1 MKRSDD
7 ELCGCGL
14 EEAGFALLE
23 VLVALVVT
31 GALLSVLLPAMTF
44 SSERLS
50 LVEQQAAARRLA
62 AARLEVL
69 QTLRPEE
76 AMPSEGS
83 EGELRWKMVDGS
95 AVSRDGAITQ
105 TLSGARQIAV
115 EIADS
120 KGKSLVV
127 LQAVRVAP

>member
-1 MKRSDD
+1 MKHPDH
-7 ELCGCGL
+7 ELSGRVL

-23 VLVALVVT
+23 VLVALVVAS
-31 GALLSVLLPAMTF
+31 ALLSVLLPAMTF

-50 LVEQQAAARRLA
+50 LVEQQSAARRLA
-62 AARLEVL
+62 AARLEML

-76 AMPSEGS
+76 AAPSEGS
-83 EGELRWKMVDGS
+83 EGELRWKMVDGN
-95 AVSRDGAITQ
+95 AVSRDGAINQ

-115 EIADS
+115 EITDS
-120 KGKSLVV
+120 KGKSLVG

>member
-1 MKRSDD
+1 MNPDD
-7 ELCGCGL
+7 GLSGCGL

-23 VLVALVVT
+23 VLVALVVA

-50 LVEQQAAARRLA
+50 LVEQQSAARRLA

-76 AMPSEGS
+76 ATPSEGS
-83 EGELRWKMVDGS
+83 EGELRWKMVDGR
-95 AVSRDGAITQ
+95 ALSRDGAINH
-105 TLSGARQIAV
+105 TLLGARPVSV
-115 EIADS
+115 EITDS
-120 KGKSLVV
+120 KGKSLVG
-127 LQAVRVAP
+127 LQAVRGAP

>member
-1 MKRSDD
+1 MMNPDD
-7 ELCGCGL
+7 GLSGCGL

-23 VLVALVVT
+23 VLVALVVA

-50 LVEQQAAARRLA
+50 LVEQQSAARRLA

-76 AMPSEGS
+76 ATPSEGS
-83 EGELRWKMVDGS
+83 EGELRWKMVDGR
-95 AVSRDGAITQ
+95 ALSRDGAINH
-105 TLSGARQIAV
+105 TLLGARPVSV
-115 EIADS
+115 EITDS
-120 KGKSLVV
+120 KGKSLVG
-127 LQAVRVAP
+127 LQAVRGAP

>member
-1 MKRSDD
+1 MKHPDD
-7 ELCGCGL
+7 ELSGRGL

-23 VLVALVVT
+23 VLVALVVA

-44 SSERLS
+44 SLERLS
-50 LVEQQAAARRLA
+50 LVQQQSAARRLA

-76 AMPSEGS
+76 ATPSEGS
-83 EGELRWKMVDGS
+83 EGELRWKMVDGRALS
-95 AVSRDGAITQ
+95 PDGAINH
-105 TLSGARQIAV
+105 TLSGARPVSV
-115 EIADS
+115 EITDS
-120 KGKSLVV
+120 KGKSLVG